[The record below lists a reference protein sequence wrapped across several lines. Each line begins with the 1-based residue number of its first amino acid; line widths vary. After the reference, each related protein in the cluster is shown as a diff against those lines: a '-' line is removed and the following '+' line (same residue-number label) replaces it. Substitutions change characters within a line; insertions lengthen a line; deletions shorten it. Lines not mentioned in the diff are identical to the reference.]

1 TATQGDASAQ
11 LFELQ
16 FLRSAPLS
24 VWLMPLFRQQ
34 RLHWAARRP
43 LLHHLGREQA
53 VRGLRL
59 QYAPALT
66 RKPMAW
72 AASGADRPTNRAY
85 GGVMDDEDD
94 IDPSDDPIYRAGVLM
109 GRNQTLTDV
118 MERLFSPDAASAE
131 KTVRAISEWARQTL
145 EEVRVEMR
153 LVF

>member
-1 TATQGDASAQ
+1 LRWGDD
-11 LFELQ
+11 
-16 FLRSAPLS
+16 LRAD
-24 VWLMPLFRQQ
+24 
-34 RLHWAARRP
+34 
-43 LLHHLGREQA
+43 EQA
-53 VRGLRL
+53 CLWVCVSAVYLVEAGEPSYRLRRSL
-59 QYAPALT
+59 N
-66 RKPMAW
+66 RDGEAW

-131 KTVRAISEWARQTL
+131 NTVRAISEWARQTQ

-153 LVF
+153 LVFADLDAEEDEDEEGDA